1 MTYGNMYVKDVKSL
15 LILAVLQNKLDSQIE
30 LPELTIIIVLN
41 YPNDMFP
48 SRYSQLPKREGIGIV
63 C

>member
-1 MTYGNMYVKDVKSL
+1 MYVKDVKSL

-30 LPELTIIIVLN
+30 LTELTIIIVFN

-48 SRYSQLPKREGIGIV
+48 SRYSQLPKRVGIEIA